1 MIRSSADNLK
11 PPTVVRKRNRNGTY
25 TWIGLFV
32 GHDRYYLS
40 PAEALSLADRLVD
53 AAEELS
59 IPLSTLREPIPLNGT
74 TTGTSLGT
82 GLEPT

>member
-11 PPTVVRKRNRNGTY
+11 PPTVIRKRNRNGTY

-40 PAEALSLADRLVD
+40 PSEALSLADRLVD

-59 IPLSTLREPIPLNGT
+59 IPLSTLREPVT
-74 TTGTSLGT
+74 TTGTNQ
-82 GLEPT
+82 EPTQNMP

>member
-11 PPTVVRKRNRNGTY
+11 PPKVIRKRNRKGAF
-25 TWIGLFV
+25 TWVGLFI

-53 AAEELS
+53 AAEEVGNHE
-59 IPLSTLREPIPLNGT
+59 T
-74 TTGTSLGT
+74 
-82 GLEPT
+82 